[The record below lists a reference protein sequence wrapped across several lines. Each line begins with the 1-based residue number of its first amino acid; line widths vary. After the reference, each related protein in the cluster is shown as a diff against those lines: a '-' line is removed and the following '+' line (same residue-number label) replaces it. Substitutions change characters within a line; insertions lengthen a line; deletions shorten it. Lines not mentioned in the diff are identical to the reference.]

1 MKFPK
6 QFFYLLL
13 LVFLVSCGSQ
23 ENALDP
29 TGETTAAAAISPV
42 PSATSRSV
50 TAAPSPTQVVLSEPS
65 TPTTIPTSTFPPT
78 ATTTMTPTLT
88 VSVTQVVTDTVTAT
102 VAATIAPV
110 TATPTQMITGTVAA
124 ATPGATSTTAPPP
137 APGGSVGLPPDYP
150 GGCAPYPCNDDVA
163 GWEGRIQVPAGFT
176 VNYLGILAAKHP
188 TSLAVGPDGL
198 LYIATMEGQIYRMDA
213 SGNASSYAGGLL
225 IPTGI
230 AFQPGTGN
238 LYVSSRVNNQGVG
251 GESKVSVI
259 RPDGSNTTVISGLPC
274 CYTSYHAAN
283 GIAFGPDGFGYV
295 AVGGRADHG
304 EILEGPNA
312 GQQDERHPLEAS
324 ILRFSPD
331 GSVLEVYA
339 RGFRNSY
346 DIAWDGNGTLYA
358 SDNAP
363 DYGPPE
369 EFHRVVPGGEHG
381 YPWFDCDVCFRP
393 PAGTTVIPP
402 TYQFIP
408 HASPTGVAAYVN
420 NAIPSY
426 YNSLF
431 VTLWSAFPGAQK
443 VVRLTPGGGSA
454 SNFATGFAAPIDIT
468 VAPDGSFYVADW
480 ATGVIFHI
488 SYTG

>member
-1 MKFPK
+1 MKLPK
-6 QFFYLLL
+6 QLLL
-13 LVFLVSCGSQ
+13 LILFVLLAGCASP
-23 ENALDP
+23 ENNVEP
-29 TGETTAAAAISPV
+29 TEEVATAPSPS
-42 PSATSRSV
+42 PSATSRPV
-50 TAAPSPTQVVLSEPS
+50 TADPSPTQVLLGEPA
-65 TPTTIPTSTFPPT
+65 TPTTIPTSTLPPT
-78 ATTTMTPTLT
+78 ETATMTPTLT
-88 VSVTQVVTDTVTAT
+88 LSVTQAVSATVTVTLRPVTVTPTRVVT
-102 VAATIAPV
+102 
-110 TATPTQMITGTVAA
+110 GTTAA
-124 ATPGATSTTAPPP
+124 ATPVATGTALPPP
-137 APGGSVGLPPDYP
+137 PGGSVGVPPDTP
-150 GGCAPYPCNDDVA
+150 GGCAPYPCDEDVA
-163 GWEGRIQVPAGFT
+163 GWEGRIQVPGGFT
-176 VNYLGILAAKHP
+176 VKYHGILTGKHP

-213 SGNASSYAGGLL
+213 NGSATTYAGGFT

-238 LYVSSRVNNQGVG
+238 LYVSSRAINQDIG
-251 GESKVSVI
+251 GESKISVI
-259 RPDGSNTTVISGLPC
+259 RPDGSITTIISGLPC

-295 AVGGRADHG
+295 SVGGRADHG

-331 GSVLEVYA
+331 GSVLETYA

-393 PAGTTVIPP
+393 PEGTTVIPP
-402 TYQFIP
+402 TYQFIA
-408 HASPTGVAAYVN
+408 HSSPTGVAAYVN
-420 NAIPSY
+420 NAIPGY

-443 VVRLTPGGGSA
+443 VVKLTPGGGSA

-480 ATGVIFHI
+480 ATGIIFHI
-488 SYTG
+488 SYTGS

>member
-1 MKFPK
+1 MMKFLR
-6 QFFYLLL
+6 QVLFFLLCLL
-13 LVFLVSCGSQ
+13 LVSCTAQ
-23 ENALDP
+23 ANDETP
-29 TGETTAAAAISPV
+29 TAEVASVPTPSPT
-42 PSATSRSV
+42 ATSRP
-50 TAAPSPTQVVLSEPS
+50 TMAASTPTPVVLSEPA
-65 TPTTIPTSTFPPT
+65 TATWVATSTLPPT
-78 ATTTMTPTLT
+78 ETATATATMTVTAPLTPTLT
-88 VSVTQVVTDTVTAT
+88 ITAT
-102 VAATIAPV
+102 VRPA
-110 TATPTQMITGTVAA
+110 TATPTRVITGTNAA
-124 ATPGATSTTAPPP
+124 ATPSATSTVALPPP
-137 APGGSVGLPPDYP
+137 PSGSVGLPPDYP
-150 GGCAPYPCNDDVA
+150 GACAPYPCNDNVE

-176 VNYLGILAAKHP
+176 VQYVGILTGKHP
-188 TSLAVGPDGL
+188 TSLTVGPDGL
-198 LYIATMEGQIYRMDA
+198 LYIATMEGSIVRMDN
-213 SGNASSYAGGLL
+213 SGNASNYAGGFT

-238 LYVSSRVNNQGVG
+238 LFVSSRAINQDVG
-251 GESKVSVI
+251 GESKISVI
-259 RPDGSNTTVISGLPC
+259 RPDGSITTVVSGLPC

-295 AVGGRADHG
+295 PVGGRADHG
-304 EILEGPNA
+304 EILTGPNA

-331 GSVLEVYA
+331 GSVVETYA

-358 SDNAP
+358 TDNAP

-369 EFHRVVPGGEHG
+369 ELHRVVPGGEHG
-381 YPWFDCDVCFRP
+381 YPWFDCDVCFTP
-393 PAGTTVIPP
+393 PAGVTVIPP

-408 HASPTGVAAYVN
+408 HASPTGIATYLN
-420 NAIPSY
+420 NAVPGY

-443 VVRLTPGGGSA
+443 VLRLNPGGGGA
-454 SNFATGFAAPIDIT
+454 ANFATGFASPIDIT

-480 ATGVIFHI
+480 ATGIIFQI

>member
-1 MKFPK
+1 MQLPK
-6 QFFYLLL
+6 QLLFVL
-13 LVFLVSCGSQ
+13 LFVFLAGCASP
-23 ENALDP
+23 ENEIEP
-29 TGETTAAAAISPV
+29 TEEVAAALSPTS
-42 PSATSRSV
+42 SATSEPPTV
-50 TAAPSPTQVVLSEPS
+50 APSPTQVVLSEPA
-65 TPTTIPTSTFPPT
+65 TPTSIPTSTTAPT
-78 ATTTMTPTLT
+78 KTPTLT
-88 VSVTQVVTDTVTAT
+88 PTLTLTVTEVVSVTVTAT
-102 VAATIAPV
+102 VRPV
-110 TATPTQMITGTVAA
+110 TATPTRVVTGTVAA
-124 ATPGATSTTAPPP
+124 ATPSTITTATLPPP
-137 APGGSVGLPPDYP
+137 SGGSVGLPPDTP
-150 GGCAPYPCNDDVA
+150 GGCAPYPCNDNVA
-163 GWEGRIQVPAGFT
+163 GWESRIQVPGGFT
-176 VNYLGILAAKHP
+176 VSYHGILTGKHP
-188 TSLAVGPDGL
+188 TSLTVGPDGL
-198 LYIATMEGQIYRMDA
+198 LYIATMEGTIYRMDA
-213 SGNASSYAGGLL
+213 NGNASSYAGGFT

-238 LYVSSRVNNQGVG
+238 LFVSSRASNQGIG

-259 RPDGSNTTVISGLPC
+259 RVDGSVSTVISGLPC

-283 GIAFGPDGFGYV
+283 GIAFGPDSFGYV
-295 AVGGRADHG
+295 TVGGRADHG

-331 GSVLEVYA
+331 GSVVEVYA

-346 DIAWDGNGTLYA
+346 DLAWDGNGTLFA

-369 EFHRVVPGGEHG
+369 EFHRVTPGGEHG
-381 YPWFDCDVCFRP
+381 YPWFDCAVCFSP

-420 NAIPSY
+420 NAIPGY

-431 VTLWSAFPGAQK
+431 VTLWSSFPGAQK
-443 VVRLTPGGGSA
+443 VMKLTPGGGSA

-480 ATGVIFHI
+480 ATGIIFHI